1 MIRLLLLILLILFV
15 NQALERKTIMFFITK
30 RLVSSNWVESLKES
44 KNVAPELKNVTAMM
58 RERLSAVP
66 MEPSSSS
73 STEVDRCPFSC
84 PRRTS

>member
-1 MIRLLLLILLILFV
+1 MIILLLLILLVLFV
-15 NQALERKTIMFFITK
+15 NQALERKTITFFITK
-30 RLVSSNWVESLKES
+30 RLVSSAWVESLKES
-44 KNVAPELKNVTAMM
+44 KNVAPELMNVTVLM

-66 MEPSSSS
+66 MEPPSSS